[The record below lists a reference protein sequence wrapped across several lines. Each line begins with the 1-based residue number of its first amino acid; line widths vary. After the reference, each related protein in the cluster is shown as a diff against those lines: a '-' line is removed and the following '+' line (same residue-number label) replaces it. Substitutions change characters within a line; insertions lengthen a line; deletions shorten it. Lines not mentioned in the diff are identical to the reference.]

1 MHTSGLTLDF
11 YDDPGC
17 TQLKDIFPTT
27 ESLPECTKTAAV
39 LSSDDRGQLPDD
51 VFALVLHDGDVTL
64 RKYACFDG
72 GNTALSVGY
81 FLANAHKLPE
91 EAQKVAAANLV
102 MASGW
107 YELSVPEELQKIADG
122 ETVKLGGIMGFM
134 GRRAAANPIGT
145 AMTAV
150 TLPSQVHGVGQEIGR
165 NQQAMRHAQQMSG
178 SSVVTPEE
186 MHHAKFGEVVGS
198 TDMPVSAP
206 SGQPVPKTV
215 AVVRK
220 TGAAQKMDIYAAGR
234 EEKGKPETNEATKGK
249 PPEKCPK
256 CSPHVDVT
264 GKTAGSLE
272 VAQYVTR
279 FALEGGYP
287 LETYTQV
294 KQASA
299 YFNDYSEQF
308 SPEQRREYCANLVKR
323 ASELAI
329 ELTPAIRKYGSAG
342 YAPDDEIEMAIRMR
356 RNVLTDDTAKGLL
369 DKVAAS
375 RTEMPPLAFAEVL
388 MEFDKVAGIDHLWD
402 QHIYDPFFST
412 YGTTEK
418 TAEEEY
424 SSFVDTVGNA
434 RVTGDQL
441 KDVAK
446 TKHGTIKEMFG
457 HDFCKEFCKD
467 PISIYKSLPREQKLM
482 VINMANDNAPGVRGS
497 PE

>member
-17 TQLKDIFPTT
+17 TQLKDIFPTAG
-27 ESLPECTKTAAV
+27 SLPECTKTASV

-91 EAQKVAAANLV
+91 DAQKVAAANLV
-102 MASGW
+102 IASGW
-107 YELSVPEELQKIADG
+107 YGLEVPQELQKIADG
-122 ETVKLGGIMGFM
+122 ESVKLGGIMGFV
-134 GRRAAANPIGT
+134 GRRAAANPIGAAAT
-145 AMTAV
+145 AI
-150 TLPSQVHGVGQEIGR
+150 TLPSQVRGVGQEIGR
-165 NQQAMRHAQQMSG
+165 NQQALQHAQQMSG

-186 MHHAKFGEVVGS
+186 MHHAKFGEVIGT
-198 TDMPVSAP
+198 TDMPNSAAN
-206 SGQPVPKTV
+206 GKPVPKTV

-220 TGAAQKMDIYAAGR
+220 MGSAQKMDIYDAGR
-234 EEKGKPETNEATKGK
+234 DEKGKPDTNDATKGK
-249 PPEKCPK
+249 APTKAPK
-256 CSPHVDVT
+256 FNPHVDVT
-264 GKTAGSLE
+264 GKTAGALE
-272 VAQYVTR
+272 VPQYTTR
-279 FALEGGYP
+279 FALEGRYP
-287 LETYTQV
+287 LETYAQV

-299 YFNDYSEQF
+299 YFGDYSEQF
-308 SPEQRREYCANLVKR
+308 SPEQRREYCTNLVRR
-323 ASELAI
+323 AAELDI
-329 ELTPAIRKYGSAG
+329 DLTPAIRKYGGAG
-342 YAPDDEIEMAIRMR
+342 YAPDDEIDMALNMR
-356 RNVLTDDTAKGLL
+356 RNVLMDDTAKELL

-375 RTEMPPLAFAEVL
+375 RAEMPPLAFAEVL
-388 MEFDKVAGIDHLWD
+388 KEFDKVAGIDHLWD

-424 SSFVDTVGNA
+424 SSFVDTIGNA
-434 RVTGDQL
+434 RITGDQL
-441 KDVAK
+441 KDVAHLK
-446 TKHGTIKEMFG
+446 CFKHVFG
-457 HDFCKEFCKD
+457 HDMCDEFKKD
-467 PISIYKSLPREQKLM
+467 PIGIYKSLPREQKLM